1 MADGPGVRHVGAS
14 RCVRYRTARCPTAP
28 PAEAGN
34 GAGVAVVV
42 ELDLGHGILEMERYR
57 MGLGSGALGTQTI
70 KSS

>member
-1 MADGPGVRHVGAS
+1 MRDRAARRAS
-14 RCVRYRTARCPTAP
+14 ASS
-28 PAEAGN
+28 AEAGN

-42 ELDLGHGILEMERYR
+42 ELDLGHGILEMGRYR